1 MSALR
6 KWLFTGL
13 LVIVPGVITAW
24 VLHWIISTLDQT
36 LQILPENWQPDR
48 LLGFH
53 IPGFGVLL
61 TFAILLTVG
70 ALASNFAG
78 RKLVE
83 WGDRLVSRI
92 PVVRSIYS
100 SVKQVSD
107 TLFSESGNAFRTAV
121 LVQWPR
127 EGVWTVAFIT
137 GAPSGEVAAY
147 LRDGYVS
154 VYVPTTPNPT
164 GGYFVILRKSDCI
177 ELDMSVDAALKY
189 IVSMGVVAPRTSR
202 SPIPSN
208 PFPSAR
214 PARAP
219 DTSPPV
225 WAPPRAGR
233 STHGHAFPLL
243 RSRHRSPDGPNRH
256 PRGLGEPPP
265 RPWRRDLHRPARPR
279 RQRAGGVRPGP
290 RRHVQDG
297 RGRAQR
303 VLRAGQGPGA
313 RAPPGARPTTASRA
327 AGSRC
332 CATS

>member
-24 VLHWIISTLDQT
+24 VLNWIIGTLDQT
-36 LQILPENWQPDR
+36 LQILPGSWQPDR

-61 TFAILLTVG
+61 TLAILLVVG

-83 WGDRLVSRI
+83 WGDALVSRI

-147 LRDGYVS
+147 LRDEFVS
-154 VYVPTTPNPT
+154 VYVPTTPNLT
-164 GGYFVILRKSDCI
+164 GGYFVMLRKSDCV

-189 IVSMGVVAPRTSR
+189 IVSMGVVTLPDPA
-202 SPIPSN
+202 IPS
-208 PFPSAR
+208 
-214 PARAP
+214 
-219 DTSPPV
+219 
-225 WAPPRAGR
+225 
-233 STHGHAFPLL
+233 
-243 RSRHRSPDGPNRH
+243 
-256 PRGLGEPPP
+256 EPK
-265 RPWRRDLHRPARPR
+265 
-279 RQRAGGVRPGP
+279 
-290 RRHVQDG
+290 
-297 RGRAQR
+297 
-303 VLRAGQGPGA
+303 
-313 RAPPGARPTTASRA
+313 
-327 AGSRC
+327 
-332 CATS
+332 

>member
-24 VLHWIISTLDQT
+24 VLNWIIGTLDQT
-36 LQILPENWQPDR
+36 LQILPGSWQPDR

-61 TFAILLTVG
+61 TLAILLVVG

-83 WGDRLVSRI
+83 WGDALVSRI

-147 LRDGYVS
+147 LRDEFVS

-164 GGYFVILRKSDCI
+164 GGYFVMLRKSDCV

-189 IVSMGVVAPRTSR
+189 IVSMGVVTPPDPA
-202 SPIPSN
+202 IPS
-208 PFPSAR
+208 
-214 PARAP
+214 
-219 DTSPPV
+219 
-225 WAPPRAGR
+225 
-233 STHGHAFPLL
+233 
-243 RSRHRSPDGPNRH
+243 
-256 PRGLGEPPP
+256 EPK
-265 RPWRRDLHRPARPR
+265 
-279 RQRAGGVRPGP
+279 
-290 RRHVQDG
+290 
-297 RGRAQR
+297 
-303 VLRAGQGPGA
+303 
-313 RAPPGARPTTASRA
+313 
-327 AGSRC
+327 
-332 CATS
+332 